1 MCAVSSSSEFEEDG
15 SPDLATVRPM
25 VDGGTEGFKARGIGR
40 AEDTFGA
47 CDCTPDLL
55 LAQGHAR
62 VIIPGMTPCFQCTM
76 WLFPP
81 QTKFPLCTLA
91 ETPRT
96 AAHCI
101 EYAHLIA
108 WGQDRGGEAFDADD
122 PEHMKWVYDAAVRRA
137 AQFGIPGVTL
147 SHTQGVVKNI
157 IPAIPSTNAIV
168 ASACALEVLKMVT
181 MCSTGMNN
189 YMMCVRGGGAG
200 DALIALT
207 AATAP
212 CSPRFNGTRGVYTHT
227 VAYDRDAACPVC
239 SAGVTVEMPAT
250 ALLADL
256 VEELIRRFPGQLP
269 APSVSHGIRPL
280 YAHGIYE
287 EETKANLKRPLAEL
301 LTEGGVQE
309 PLRNVPLMVND
320 KKTAW
325 PLRIRLTLAA

>member
-1 MCAVSSSSEFEEDG
+1 
-15 SPDLATVRPM
+15 
-25 VDGGTEGFKARGIGR
+25 
-40 AEDTFGA
+40 
-47 CDCTPDLL
+47 
-55 LAQGHAR
+55 
-62 VIIPGMTPCFQCTM
+62 M

-108 WGQDRGGEAFDADD
+108 WGQERGGEAFDADD
-122 PEHMKWVYDAAVRRA
+122 PEHMKWVYDTALRRA

-189 YMMCVRGGGAG
+189 YMMCVLLRGI
-200 DALIALT
+200 LLT
-207 AATAP
+207 MSCVFMSLPDDLP
-212 CSPRFNGTRGVYTHT
+212 CRGRFNGTRGVYTHT

-239 SAGVTVEMPAT
+239 SPGV
-250 ALLADL
+250 ALDMMAHSTLAEL
-256 VEELIRRFPGQLP
+256 IEELVRRFPAQLA
-269 APSVSHGIRPL
+269 APSISLGTRPL
-280 YAHGIYE
+280 YAHGIFE
-287 EETKANLKRPLAEL
+287 EETKANLSRPLAQL
-301 LTEGGVQE
+301 LHECGAQK
-309 PLRNVPLMVND
+309 PLRNVLLLVND
-320 KKTAW
+320 KKSPW
-325 PLRIRLTLAA
+325 PLRVRLSCR